1 MFLRNQFYWRK
12 RMALLLIVAL
22 VFGSFS
28 GGIAPLKAD
37 AAPGNVLPS
46 WADKAVLWLKAD
58 AGVTPATSDPA
69 STLTGWEDQT
79 GTVGFQVYG
88 TPGYRAGG
96 VNFNPVVTFSNK
108 DALNG
113 YLSGKQKVN
122 YADGYAVFKGSGT
135 VVGSVYNLSNYGAA
149 VFGSQDN
156 KLYVG
161 NGTNYT
167 YYQYSFNTGIS
178 KASHHLAGYDIS
190 TGSKKSKADVSVNG
204 KSGEASL
211 NNGSYPVPASLEFA
225 PMIGGTSSGWSNYD
239 GEIAEVILFSESTAA
254 NRSKIESYLALKYGI
269 TLNGGQSDYVD
280 SAGSPFWSK
289 EANVGYGNRIT
300 GIGKDSGSGLEQK
313 QSKSQDNGALVT
325 IAAGTEILASN
336 KEFASGSIV
345 NDTSFLMFG
354 DNNGAT
360 TYSKD
365 VDNSNLKRMERVF
378 KFAKTNWADREITLQ
393 LDGIG
398 TKPTYLVISDN
409 SGFTGTTAAFPLD
422 ATGKVTINSDA
433 LKDGSYFTFAEGE
446 RITNAPGG
454 VSGASLWL
462 KADKDAAAAGGQLTG
477 WIDQTNTNQFTIVGT
492 PEYKT
497 GAVNFNPAVT
507 FENTAKAS
515 QNPNEVLIGSKEIR
529 FKEGYAVFKQ
539 RAGTVVG
546 SAAPRP
552 GGYGAGLF
560 AGWSNKLWIGNGAL
574 VTYHGFPFRDASRY
588 HLTGFDLANSGDSQG
603 RLDGAPQPMTR
614 NKTFNEI
621 TFTPVIGGTFG
632 GGSTNNWDHY
642 KGDVAEVV
650 LFPASKTELEKQRVE
665 SYLALKYGLTLNK
678 GKTDYVTSNGS
689 DKIWTA
695 SSNAGYG
702 NRITGIGRDNGSNL
716 LQKQSKSQEEGA
728 LVTIALGNEIK
739 ATNAENTN
747 SVADLSFFAFSDNG
761 GTIKYDD
768 VIKENQQTQQHDL
781 KLMKREF
788 KVEKTNWQDADITL
802 KLDTAADTPAVRYY
816 LVIRDAAGTTTEL
829 IPLNTAG
836 EATIDSSKLANGSLF
851 SFAKV
856 NKDKL
861 QVNISGVQG
870 LTKESYTPESWTALQ
885 NALTSA
891 AAVLANPN
899 ATQEEVDAALAAL
912 EAARQGLESTYAKLQ
927 AKADEIK
934 GELDLGS
941 LKEGD
946 YTAESWE
953 QLTTAL
959 SEANALLKK
968 TPSATPSELGQTLSK
983 LEMARKTLVDLS
995 QLRDKEAEITAE
1007 KLPADGYTQA
1017 SWQALQDALTNA
1029 RNVLAKPNA
1038 TQAEVDAAKDAL
1050 IAARA
1055 ALEAVGKD
1063 ALQAKVDNINSEG
1076 LAEASFT
1083 PESWAALQQALAN
1096 AAAVLNDPNA
1106 TQAEVD
1112 AALATLEA
1120 ARAGLVPVDAGVN
1133 KAALQAKADE
1143 IHSEGLAEANFTPE
1157 SWQALQKALAE
1168 AKAVLSNPNATQAE
1182 VDAALAAL
1190 VAARN
1195 QLNRS
1200 DAVLGKLDV
1209 VDSKNGNPIALSP
1222 VFDGNKSLNY
1232 EAVVSNAVYGVGI
1245 APQALN
1251 PNSKI
1256 TVTLNGQEVNAA
1268 AWDNLPLKEGRN
1280 VIQVEVTDPNG
1291 KKNSYMIEILRVSSK
1306 LASLTPSTGSLNPA
1320 FDPDK
1325 EAYTMSVPNSVYQLG
1340 WTPVA
1345 LDPNAIIE
1353 ISVNGG
1359 AFTALTNGKA
1369 SPDYALNVGA
1379 NTIVVKVTDRNGE
1392 VKQYTITVTR
1402 ASDSTT
1408 SSGNGGGSYWGG
1420 GVASNPAGI
1429 ETSVNGKDASF
1440 ATGTTEQSDGRTR
1453 TTIQVDA
1460 GKLNDLLSQ
1469 GQGQKL
1475 AIRIPKEGD
1484 VRVDGLTAEMVK
1496 RLADTGSSLEISSL
1510 LAIYPVPGKQL
1521 DLDAIA
1527 KQWNHAALG
1536 DIAVHVDIKRSSAA
1550 QIESA
1555 RSKATAEGYELL
1567 VDPVDLDLTFTR
1579 EGRTVRAGQLS
1590 GYAAKYIALPEG
1602 IDPNRITT
1610 GVIVNPDGTVFHVP
1624 TVVTKMNNRYFA
1636 LINDLR
1642 SHGTYSVIW
1651 NPQDFDDV
1659 KNHWARAEVNNIA
1672 ARLDLAGTGNNTWSP
1687 DRSVNRSEFAAIV
1700 VSGLGLMRQDAPQS
1714 TFHDVSSSA
1723 WHHHA
1728 VTIANEFG
1736 IVLGYEDS
1744 SFRPEQQITREQG
1757 IAMIARAYRVIDP
1770 QKTIAPGEQDSQLSS
1785 FGDAKYVSS
1794 WAKEA
1799 VAMMVA
1805 AGIVEGKDGQLL
1817 KPQDSMTRA
1826 ETAALI
1832 QRLLKTTHLID

>member
-1 MFLRNQFYWRK
+1 MFLQRNQYYWRK
-12 RMALLLIVAL
+12 RLALLLIVAL

-28 GGIAPLKAD
+28 GGIAPQKVA
-37 AAPGNVLPS
+37 AAPGNTLPS

-58 AGVTPATSDPA
+58 AGVTPATSDPIT
-69 STLTGWEDQT
+69 TLTGWEDQT

-88 TPGYRAGG
+88 TPGYQTSGT
-96 VNFNPVVTFSNK
+96 NFNPIVTISNTSNNVAGLK
-108 DALNG
+108 N
-113 YLSGKQKVN
+113 YLSGNKQVD
-122 YADGYAVFKGSGT
+122 YTDGYAVFKGSGT
-135 VVGSVYNLSNYGAA
+135 VVGSVYEVAAYGAVIFA
-149 VFGSQDN
+149 GESN
-156 KLYVG
+156 ALHVG
-161 NGTNYT
+161 NGAGQT
-167 YYQYSFNTGIS
+167 YYGYPFNTAA
-178 KASHHLAGYDIS
+178 ASARHHMAGYDIS
-190 TGSKKSKADVSVNG
+190 SSPADVSVNG
-204 KSGEASL
+204 KSGKANLQASSKPMPRSFKL
-211 NNGSYPVPASLEFA
+211 T
-225 PMIGGTSSGWSNYD
+225 PMIGGTNATGTGSNWQHYK

-280 SAGSPFWSK
+280 STGAPFWSNNGN
-289 EANVGYGNRIT
+289 AGYGYRIA

-313 QSKSQDNGALVT
+313 QSKSQEDGALVT
-325 IAAGTEILASN
+325 IAAGNEIRNSN
-336 KEFASGSIV
+336 KDFASGSIV
-345 NDTSFLMFG
+345 NDRSFLMFG
-354 DNNGAT
+354 DNNGVI

-365 VDNSNLKRMERVF
+365 VEKTNLKRMERVF
-378 KFAKTNWADREITLQ
+378 KFVKTNWANPDVTLQ
-393 LDGIG
+393 LQSDAIG
-398 TKPTYLVISDN
+398 KKPTYLLIGDN
-409 SGFTGTTAAFPLD
+409 SGFTGTSTAYPLD
-422 ATGKVTINSDA
+422 STGKVTINSDA
-433 LKDGSYFTFAEGE
+433 LKDGSYFTFAEGD
-446 RITNAPGG
+446 RLVNAPGG
-454 VSGASLWL
+454 VSGAALWL

-477 WIDQTNTNQFTIVGT
+477 WADQTNTNQFTVVGT
-492 PEYKT
+492 PQYKT

-515 QNPNEVLIGSKEIR
+515 QNPTEVLIGSKEIL
-529 FKEGYAVFKQ
+529 FKDGYAVFKQ

-560 AGWSNKLWIGNGAL
+560 AGWSNKLWIGNGANG
-574 VTYHGFPFRDASRY
+574 TYHGFPFRDANRY
-588 HLTGFDLANSGDSQG
+588 HLAGFDLANSSDSQG
-603 RLDGAPQPMTR
+603 RLDGSPQTMSR
-614 NKTFNEI
+614 SKAINEI
-621 TFTPVIGGTFG
+621 AFTPVVGGTFG
-632 GGSTNNWDHY
+632 GGSGYNWDHF
-642 KGDVAEVV
+642 KGDVAEVI
-650 LFPASKTELEKQRVE
+650 LFPASKTELEKQQIE

-678 GKTDYVTSNGS
+678 GKTDYVASNGT
-689 DKIWTA
+689 DKMWTA
-695 SSNAGYG
+695 AGNAGYG

-739 ATNAENTN
+739 ATNAENTI
-747 SVADLSFFAFSDNG
+747 SVEDLSFFTFSDNG

-768 VIKENQQTQQHDL
+768 IIKENQQTQQHDL

-802 KLDTAADTPAVRYY
+802 KVDTTADNPAVLYY
-816 LVIRDAAGTTTEL
+816 LVIRDTAGTTEL
-829 IPLNTAG
+829 VPLNAAG
-836 EATIDSSKLANGSLF
+836 EATINSSKLGNGYVF

-861 QVNISGVQG
+861 QAKISGVQG
-870 LTKESYTPESWTALQ
+870 LTQESYTPESWTALQ
-885 NALTSA
+885 NALTRA
-891 AAVLANPN
+891 TDALAKPN

-912 EAARQGLESTYAKLQ
+912 EAARQGLGSFADKVKAKV
-927 AKADEIK
+927 AEIEGVK
-934 GELDLGS
+934 
-941 LKEGD
+941 KGD
-946 YTAESWE
+946 YTADSWGE
-953 QLTTAL
+953 LTTAL
-959 SEANALLKK
+959 AEAKALLEKAASP
-968 TPSATPSELGQTLSK
+968 TELGQALSK
-983 LEMARKTLVDLS
+983 LEMAKGALVDLS

-1007 KLPADGYTQA
+1007 KLKADGYTQA
-1017 SWQALQDALTNA
+1017 SWQGLQDALTDA

-1038 TQAEVDAAKDAL
+1038 TQSEVSAAKDAL
-1050 IAARA
+1050 VKARA
-1055 ALEAVGKD
+1055 ALIEVNKA
-1063 ALQAKVDNINSEG
+1063 ALQAKVDKINSEG
-1076 LAEASFT
+1076 LLEANFT
-1083 PESWAALQQALAN
+1083 LESWAILQKAQAET
-1096 AAAVLNDPNA
+1096 AAVLNDPNA

-1112 AALATLEA
+1112 AALAALGS
-1120 ARAGLVPVDAGVN
+1120 ARDDLAPVDTGVN
-1133 KAALQAKADE
+1133 RVALQAKVGEINGENLNVADY
-1143 IHSEGLAEANFTPE
+1143 TPV
-1157 SWQALQKALAE
+1157 SWQALQKALTD
-1168 AKAVLSNPNATQAE
+1168 AKAVLGNPGATQAE
-1182 VDAALAAL
+1182 VDAALAVL
-1190 VAARN
+1190 TAARN

-1209 VDSKNGNPIALSP
+1209 VDSKNGNPIVLSP
-1222 VFDGNKSLNY
+1222 VFDGNKYLNY

-1245 APQALN
+1245 APQALH

-1280 VIQVEVTDPNG
+1280 VIKVEVTDPNG
-1291 KKNSYMIEILRVSSK
+1291 KKNSYTIEILRVSSK

-1340 WTPVA
+1340 WTPVT
-1345 LDPNAIIE
+1345 LDPKATIE

-1359 AFTALTNGKA
+1359 AFTSLTNGKA

-1392 VKQYTITVTR
+1392 VKQYAITVTR
-1402 ASDSTT
+1402 ASDSNTT
-1408 SSGNGGGSYWGG
+1408 PIVSGGGSYWGG
-1420 GVASNPAGI
+1420 GGTSSTAGI
-1429 ETSVNGKDASF
+1429 ETSVNGKHASF
-1440 ATGTTEQSDGRTR
+1440 ATGTTEQSDGRSR

-1460 GKLNDLLSQ
+1460 GKLNNLLSQ
-1469 GQGQKL
+1469 GQGQKF

-1484 VRVDGLTAEMVK
+1484 ARVDGLTAATVK
-1496 RLADTGSSLEISSL
+1496 RLIDTGSSLEIGSL

-1521 DLDAIA
+1521 DLNAIA
-1527 KQWNHAALG
+1527 KQWNNAALG
-1536 DIAVHVDIKRSSAA
+1536 DIAVHIDIKRSSAA

-1567 VDPVDLDLTFTR
+1567 VDPVDLDLTFTH
-1579 EGRTVRAGQLS
+1579 EGRTVRAGQLN

-1610 GVIVNPDGTVFHVP
+1610 GVIVNLDGTVFHVP
-1624 TVVTKMNNRYFA
+1624 TVVTKIDNRYFA

-1659 KNHWARAEVNNIA
+1659 RTHWAKAEVNNIA

-1700 VSGLGLMRQDAPQS
+1700 VSGLGLMRKDAPQS
-1714 TFHDVSSSA
+1714 TFHDVASSA
-1723 WHHHA
+1723 WHYHA

-1736 IVLGYEDS
+1736 IVLGYEDG

-1770 QKTIAPGEQDSQLSS
+1770 QKAVSPSEQDAQLSS
-1785 FGDAKYVSS
+1785 FGDAKNVSS

-1826 ETAALI
+1826 ETAALV

>member
-1 MFLRNQFYWRK
+1 MFFQRIQFYWRK

-22 VFGSFS
+22 VLGSFS

-37 AAPGNVLPS
+37 AAPGNTLPS

-58 AGVTPATSDPA
+58 AGVTPATSDP
-69 STLTGWEDQT
+69 STTLTGWEDQT

-88 TPGYRAGG
+88 TPGYRTGG

-135 VVGSVYNLSNYGAA
+135 VVGSVYNLANYGAA
-149 VFGSQDN
+149 VFGIQDN

-167 YYQYSFNTGIS
+167 YYQYSFDNNTA
-178 KASHHLAGYDIS
+178 KARHHLAGYDIS
-190 TGSKKSKADVSVNG
+190 TGAKKADVSVNG
-204 KSGEASL
+204 KSGVASL

-225 PMIGGTSSGWSNYD
+225 PMIGGTSSGWANYD
-239 GEIAEVILFSESTAA
+239 GEIAEVILFSESTAG
-254 NRSKIESYLALKYGI
+254 NRSKIESYLALKYGL

-280 SAGSPFWSK
+280 STGSTVWSK
-289 EANVGYGNRIT
+289 ETNAGYGNRIT

-313 QSKSQDNGALVT
+313 QSKSQENGALVT
-325 IAAGTEILASN
+325 IAAGNEIRFSN
-336 KEFASGSIV
+336 KDFASGSIA
-345 NDTSFLMFG
+345 NDKSFIMFG

-365 VDNSNLKRMERVF
+365 VDNSGLKRMERVF
-378 KFAKTNWADREITLQ
+378 KFVKTNWADREVTLQ
-393 LDGIG
+393 LEGIG
-398 TKPTYLVISDN
+398 TKPTYLLIGDN
-409 SGFTGTTAAFPLD
+409 PGFTGTPAAFQLD
-422 ATGKVTINSDA
+422 STGKVTINSDA
-433 LKDGSYFTFAEGE
+433 LKVGSYFTFAEGILAP
-446 RITNAPGG
+446 RVPGG
-454 VSGASLWL
+454 VTGASLWL

-477 WIDQTNTNQFTIVGT
+477 WADQTNTNQFTVVGT
-492 PEYKT
+492 PQYKT

-560 AGWSNKLWIGNGAL
+560 AGWSNKLWLGNGAL
-574 VTYHGFPFRDASRY
+574 VTYHGFPFRDVSRY
-588 HLTGFDLANSGDSQG
+588 YLAGFDLANSGDSQG
-603 RLDGAPQPMTR
+603 RLDGAPQPVTR

-678 GKTDYVTSNGS
+678 GKMDYVASNGA
-689 DKIWTA
+689 DKMWTA
-695 SSNAGYG
+695 AANAGYG
-702 NRITGIGRDNGSNL
+702 NRITGIGRDNGSEL
-716 LQKQSKSQEEGA
+716 LQKQSKSQEAGA
-728 LVTIALGNEIK
+728 LVTVALGNEIK

-747 SVADLSFFAFSDNG
+747 SVADLSFFTFSDNN

-802 KLDTAADTPAVRYY
+802 KLDKAADNPAVRYY

-829 IPLNTAG
+829 IPLNAAG
-836 EATIDSSKLANGSLF
+836 EATFNSSKLANGYVF

-870 LTKESYTPESWTALQ
+870 LTKDSYTPESWAVLQ
-885 NALTSA
+885 AALTA
-891 AAVLANPN
+891 AKDVLANPD

-912 EAARQGLESTYAKLQ
+912 EAARQGLGSWAEQVK
-927 AKADEIK
+927 AKADEIQA
-934 GELDLGS
+934 ELDLGR

-946 YTAESWE
+946 YTTGSWGE
-953 QLTTAL
+953 LTTAL
-959 SEANALLKK
+959 SEAKALLKK
-968 TPSATPSELGQTLSK
+968 SPAASPNELGQALSK

-1007 KLPADGYTQA
+1007 KLKADGYTQA
-1017 SWQALQDALTNA
+1017 SWQALQGALTDA
-1029 RNVLAKPNA
+1029 KNVLAKPNA

-1050 IAARA
+1050 VAARA

-1063 ALQAKVDNINSEG
+1063 ALQAKVDKINSEG
-1076 LAEASFT
+1076 LVEAKFT
-1083 PESWAALQQALAN
+1083 PESWAILQKALAD

-1112 AALATLEA
+1112 AALAALET
-1120 ARAGLVPVDAGVN
+1120 ARTGLAPVDAGVN

-1143 IHSEGLAEANFTPE
+1143 INGENLNEADYTPA
-1157 SWQALQKALAE
+1157 SWQALQKALVDAV
-1168 AKAVLSNPNATQAE
+1168 AVLSNPNATQE
-1182 VDAALAAL
+1182 EIDAALAAL
-1190 VAARN
+1190 TAARN

-1209 VDSKNGNPIALSP
+1209 VDSKNGKPIALSP
-1222 VFDGNKSLNY
+1222 VFDGNKYLNY

-1245 APQALN
+1245 APQALD

-1268 AWDNLPLKEGRN
+1268 SWKNLPLKEGRN
-1280 VIQVEVTDPNG
+1280 VIKVEVTDPNG
-1291 KKNSYMIEILRVSSK
+1291 KKNSYTIEILRVSSK

-1325 EAYTMSVPNSVYQLG
+1325 EAYTMSVSNSVYQLG

-1345 LDPNAIIE
+1345 LDPKATIE

-1359 AFTALTNGKA
+1359 AFTALSNGKT
-1369 SPDYALNVGA
+1369 SPDYALNVGT

-1408 SSGNGGGSYWGG
+1408 SSGNSGGYWGG
-1420 GVASNPAGI
+1420 GVTSNPAGI

-1440 ATGTTEQSDGRTR
+1440 ATGTTEQSEGRTR

-1475 AIRIPKEGD
+1475 AIRVPKEGD
-1484 VRVDGLTAEMVK
+1484 VRVDGLTAAMVK

-1521 DLDAIA
+1521 DLNAIA
-1527 KQWNHAALG
+1527 KQWNNAALG

-1550 QIESA
+1550 QIENA

-1579 EGRTVRAGQLS
+1579 EGRTVRAGQLN

-1624 TVVTKMNNRYFA
+1624 TVVTKIDSRYFA

-1659 KNHWARAEVNNIA
+1659 KTHWAKAEVNNIA

-1714 TFHDVSSSA
+1714 TFHDVASSA
-1723 WHHHA
+1723 WHHRA

-1736 IVLGYEDS
+1736 IVLGYEDG

-1770 QKTIAPGEQDSQLSS
+1770 QKAVSPSEQDAQLSA
-1785 FGDAKYVSS
+1785 FGDAKNVSS

-1799 VAMMVA
+1799 VAMMIA
-1805 AGIVEGKDGQLL
+1805 AGIVEGKDEQLL

>member
-1 MFLRNQFYWRK
+1 MFFQRIQFYWRK
-12 RMALLLIVAL
+12 QMALLLIVAL
-22 VFGSFS
+22 VFGTFS

-37 AAPGNVLPS
+37 AAPGNTSPS

-58 AGVTPATSDPA
+58 AGVTPATSEPT

-88 TPGYRAGG
+88 TPGYQSSGA
-96 VNFNPVVTFSNK
+96 NFNPVVTISNTSNNVAGLK
-108 DALNG
+108 N
-113 YLSGKQKVN
+113 YLSGNKQVD

-135 VVGSVYNLSNYGAA
+135 VVGSVYEVSAYGAA
-149 VFGSQDN
+149 IFAGEGN
-156 KLYVG
+156 TLHVG
-161 NGTNYT
+161 NGANQT
-167 YYQYSFNTGIS
+167 YYKYPFNT
-178 KASHHLAGYDIS
+178 AEAAARHHLVAYDIS
-190 TGSKKSKADVSVNG
+190 TSPADASVNG
-204 KSGEASL
+204 KSGKAAL
-211 NNGSYPVPASLEFA
+211 NSSSKPMPLSFKLT
-225 PMIGGTSSGWSNYD
+225 PMIGGTNPTGSGSNWQHFNN
-239 GEIAEVILFSESTAA
+239 GEIAEVILFSESTAG
-254 NRSKIESYLALKYGI
+254 NRTKIESYLALKYGL
-269 TLNGGQSDYVD
+269 TLNEGQSDYVD
-280 SAGSPFWSK
+280 SIGSTVWSK
-289 EANVGYGNRIT
+289 DANAGYGNRIT

-313 QSKSQDNGALVT
+313 QSKSQEDGALVT
-325 IAAGTEILASN
+325 IAAGTEIRASN
-336 KEFASGSIV
+336 KEVASGSIV
-345 NDTSFLMFG
+345 NDKSFLMFG

-365 VDNSNLKRMERVF
+365 VDNSGLKRMERVF
-378 KFAKTNWADREITLQ
+378 KFVKTNWADREITLQ

-398 TKPTYLVISDN
+398 TKPTYLLIGDN
-409 SGFTGTTAAFPLD
+409 PGFTGTPAAFPLD
-422 ATGKVTINSDA
+422 STGKVTINSDA
-433 LKDGSYFTFAEGE
+433 LKVGSYFTFAEGILAP
-446 RITNAPGG
+446 RVPGG
-454 VSGASLWL
+454 VTGASLWL
-462 KADKDAAAAGGQLTG
+462 KADKDAAAVGGQLTG
-477 WIDQTNTNQFTIVGT
+477 WADQTNTNQFTVVGT
-492 PEYKT
+492 PQYKT

-588 HLTGFDLANSGDSQG
+588 FLAGFDLANSGDSQG
-603 RLDGAPQPMTR
+603 RLDGAPQTMTR
-614 NKTFNEI
+614 NNTINEI
-621 TFTPVIGGTFG
+621 AFTPVIGGTFG
-632 GGSTNNWDHY
+632 GGSSSNWDHY
-642 KGDVAEVV
+642 KGDIAEVV

-678 GKTDYVTSNGS
+678 GKTDYVASNGT
-689 DKIWTA
+689 DKMWTA
-695 SSNAGYG
+695 AANAGYG
-702 NRITGIGRDNGSNL
+702 NRITGIGRDNGSEL
-716 LQKQSKSQEEGA
+716 LQKQSKSQEAGA

-747 SVADLSFFAFSDNG
+747 SVADLSFFTFSDNG
-761 GTIKYDD
+761 GTIKYDEI
-768 VIKENQQTQQHDL
+768 IKENQQTQQHDL

-788 KVEKTNWQDADITL
+788 KVQKTNWQDADITL
-802 KLDTAADTPAVRYY
+802 KLDKTADNPAVRYY
-816 LVIRDAAGTTTEL
+816 LVIRDTAGTTTEL
-829 IPLNTAG
+829 VPLNAAG
-836 EATIDSSKLANGSLF
+836 EATFNSSKLANGYVF

-870 LTKESYTPESWTALQ
+870 LTETSYTSASWTALQ
-885 NALTSA
+885 NALTA
-891 AAVLANPN
+891 AKAVLANPN

-912 EAARQGLESTYAKLQ
+912 EAARQGLESFDSKLKAKV
-927 AKADEIK
+927 DEIQA
-934 GELDLGS
+934 ELDLGS
-941 LKEGD
+941 LKEGN
-946 YTAESWE
+946 YTAGSWGE
-953 QLTTAL
+953 LTTAL
-959 SEANALLKK
+959 AEAKTLLTKS
-968 TPSATPSELGQTLSK
+968 PSASPNELGQALSK
-983 LEMARKTLVDLS
+983 LEMARVTLVDLS
-995 QLRDKEAEITAE
+995 QLRAKVAEITAE
-1007 KLPADGYTQA
+1007 KLTADGYTQA
-1017 SWQALQDALTNA
+1017 SWQALQDALTDA

-1038 TQAEVDAAKDAL
+1038 TQAEVDAAK
-1050 IAARA
+1050 AA
-1055 ALEAVGKD
+1055 
-1063 ALQAKVDNINSEG
+1063 
-1076 LAEASFT
+1076 
-1083 PESWAALQQALAN
+1083 
-1096 AAAVLNDPNA
+1096 
-1106 TQAEVD
+1106 
-1112 AALATLEA
+1112 LEA
-1120 ARAGLVPVDAGVN
+1120 ARAGLTPVDTGVN

-1143 IHSEGLAEANFTPE
+1143 INGENLSEADYTPA
-1157 SWQALQKALAE
+1157 SWQALQKALAD
-1168 AKAVLSNPNATQAE
+1168 AVAVLSNPNATQE
-1182 VDAALAAL
+1182 EIDAALAAL
-1190 VAARN
+1190 TAARN

-1200 DAVLGKLDV
+1200 AAVLGKLDV
-1209 VDSKNGNPIALSP
+1209 VDSKNGKPIALSP
-1222 VFDGNKSLNY
+1222 VFDGNKYLNY

-1256 TVTLNGQEVNAA
+1256 TVTLNGQEVNAT

-1291 KKNSYMIEILRVSSK
+1291 KKNSYTIEILRVSSK
-1306 LASLTPSTGSLNPA
+1306 LASLTPSTGSLSPT

-1345 LDPNAIIE
+1345 LDPKATIE

-1359 AFTALTNGKA
+1359 AFTALSNGKT
-1369 SPDYALNVGA
+1369 SPDYALNVGT

-1420 GVASNPAGI
+1420 GVSSNPAGI

-1440 ATGTTEQSDGRTR
+1440 ATGTTEQSEGRTR

-1475 AIRIPKEGD
+1475 AIRVPKEGD
-1484 VRVDGLTAEMVK
+1484 VRVDGLTAAMVK

-1521 DLDAIA
+1521 DLNAIS
-1527 KQWNHAALG
+1527 KQWNNAALG

-1550 QIESA
+1550 QIENA

-1567 VDPVDLDLTFTR
+1567 ADPVDLDLTFTHQ
-1579 EGRTVRAGQLS
+1579 GQTVRAGQLN

-1624 TVVTKMNNRYFA
+1624 TVVTKIDNRYFA

-1659 KNHWARAEVNNIA
+1659 KTHWAKAEVNNIA

-1687 DRSVNRSEFAAIV
+1687 DRGVNRSEFATIV
-1700 VSGLGLMRQDAPQS
+1700 VSGLGLLRQDAPQS
-1714 TFHDVSSSA
+1714 TFHDVASSA

-1736 IVLGYEDS
+1736 IVLGYEDG

-1770 QKTIAPGEQDSQLSS
+1770 QKAVSSSEQDAQLAS
-1785 FGDAKYVSS
+1785 FGDAKNVSS

-1799 VAMMVA
+1799 VARMIA

-1826 ETAALI
+1826 ETAALM